1 MAPISASVT
10 GFPPQEIDTERLRK
24 LKESLCAVK
33 EESEDLL
40 TRLAECVEPWTK
52 WLVEEQ
58 VSLSYAAD
66 KAGFSFDYAN
76 SRENNRW
83 TSTTGYI
90 RSI

>member
-1 MAPISASVT
+1 MAPITASVT

-24 LKESLCAVK
+24 LKESLCEIK

-58 VSLSYAAD
+58 VCLSYAVN
-66 KAGFSFDYAN
+66 KEVLGFAYAN
-76 SRENNRW
+76 SPENHRW